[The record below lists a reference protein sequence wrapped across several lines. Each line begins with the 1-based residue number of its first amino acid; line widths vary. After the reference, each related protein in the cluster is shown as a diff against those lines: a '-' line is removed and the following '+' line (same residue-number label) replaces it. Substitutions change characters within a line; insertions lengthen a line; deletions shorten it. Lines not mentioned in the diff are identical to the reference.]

1 MLFDHGAD
9 AITASL
15 MGQQIA
21 IMFGIQNENFNIFLL
36 GYFVLYPNFAG
47 LWNQYS
53 IGHFNLDRI
62 NPID

>member
-9 AITASL
+9 AITGVL
-15 MGQQIA
+15 VGFQIS
-21 IMFGIQNENFNIFLL
+21 IIFGIQDHDLNMFLL
-36 GYFVLYPNFAG
+36 VYFVLYPNFAG

-53 IGHFNLDRI
+53 IGHFKLDRI